1 MEYIDVINEETQLNA
16 KLKELEEKYA
26 KEVLKI
32 STRLEELSKH
42 KEDFQNGHSSFAFAR
57 EYIDVDNPLTILLN
71 FPLYIDS
78 LKKEL
83 TKDYKQLLT
92 HNLQIQDNAY
102 GGDYHKYTTLVKKG
116 YGIDYHPNLGSINFS
131 RKMPVQYFSDLIME
145 LERLSV
151 IKHIA
156 REKLQYKSIYFDSF
170 CFDPFYGFNSLN
182 NTLEFKVKTEEYD
195 YTNLLKLLNFPEE
208 FYVSANYGN
217 EKGMYKLIGD
227 SYVFHILDKYTNQW
241 YSVAEAFERFK
252 EKNWR

>member
-42 KEDFQNGHSSFAFAR
+42 KEDFQNGNSSFAFAR
-57 EYIDVDNPLTILLN
+57 EYIDVGNPLTILLN

-83 TKDYKQLLT
+83 TKDYKKLLT

-102 GGDYHKYTTLVKKG
+102 GGDYRKYTTLVKKG
-116 YGIDYHPNLGSINFS
+116 YSIDYHPNLGSINFS

-145 LERLSV
+145 LEKLLV
-151 IKHIA
+151 IKPITTK
-156 REKLQYKSIYFDSF
+156 RFQDESVF
-170 CFDPFYGFNSLN
+170 FDPFYNFRSLDSI
-182 NTLEFKVKTEEYD
+182 LEFKIKTEEYD
-195 YTNLLKLLNFPEE
+195 YTNLLKLLNFQEE
-208 FYVSANYGN
+208 FYVGANYGN
-217 EKGMYKLIGD
+217 EKGMYKLICD
-227 SYVFHILDKYTNQW
+227 SYVFHKLDKYSNQW
-241 YSVAEAFERFK
+241 YSVTEAFEKFK

>member
-42 KEDFQNGHSSFAFAR
+42 KEDFQNGNSSFVFAR

-83 TKDYKQLLT
+83 TKDYKKLLT
-92 HNLQIQDNAY
+92 HNLEIQDNAY
-102 GGDYHKYTTLVKKG
+102 GRNWTKYTTLVKKG
-116 YGIDYHPNLGSINFS
+116 YSIDYHPNLGSINFS
-131 RKMPVQYFSDLIME
+131 REMPVQYFSDLVME
-145 LERLSV
+145 LEKLSV
-151 IKHIA
+151 IKPITTK
-156 REKLQYKSIYFDSF
+156 RFQDESVF
-170 CFDPFYGFNSLN
+170 FDPFYNFRSLDSI
-182 NTLEFKVKTEEYD
+182 LEFKIKTNEYD

-208 FYVSANYGN
+208 FSFSADYGN

-227 SYVFHILDKYTNQW
+227 SYVFHRLDKCSNQW
-241 YSVAEAFERFK
+241 YSVTESFEKFK
-252 EKNWR
+252 KKNWR

>member
-1 MEYIDVINEETQLNA
+1 MDYINVINEETQLNA

-42 KEDFQNGHSSFAFAR
+42 KEDFQNGNSSFAFAR
-57 EYIDVDNPLTILLN
+57 EYIDVRSPLTILRW
-71 FPLYIDS
+71 FSLYIES
-78 LKKEL
+78 LKREL

-116 YGIDYHPNLGSINFS
+116 YGVDYHPNLGSINFS
-131 RKMPVQYFSDLIME
+131 RKMPVQYFNDLIME
-145 LERLSV
+145 LEKLAAIKPIATKRFQDESV
-151 IKHIA
+151 
-156 REKLQYKSIYFDSF
+156 F
-170 CFDPFYGFNSLN
+170 FDPFYAFPELDSI
-182 NTLEFKVKTEEYD
+182 LEFKIKTDEYD

-208 FYVSANYGN
+208 FSFSESYYN

-227 SYVFHILDKYTNQW
+227 SYVFHKLDKCSNQW
-241 YSVAEAFERFK
+241 YSVTEAFERFK

>member
-1 MEYIDVINEETQLNA
+1 MEYIDVINEET
-16 KLKELEEKYA
+16 KLKERLKACEEKYA
-26 KEVLKI
+26 LDVLSI

-57 EYIDVDNPLTILLN
+57 EYIDVDSPLTILQN

-83 TKDYKQLLT
+83 TKDYKKLLT
-92 HNLQIQDNAY
+92 HDLEIQDNAY

-116 YGIDYHPNLGSINFS
+116 YCIDYHPNLGSINFS

-145 LERLSV
+145 LEKLPV
-151 IKHIA
+151 IKPITTKWFQD
-156 REKLQYKSIYFDSF
+156 ESVF
-170 CFDPFYGFNSLN
+170 FDPFYAFPELDSI
-182 NTLEFKVKTEEYD
+182 LEFKIKTDEYD

-208 FYVSANYGN
+208 FSFSESYYND
-217 EKGMYKLIGD
+217 KGMYKLIGD
-227 SYVFHILDKYTNQW
+227 SYVFHKLDKYSNQW
-241 YSVAEAFERFK
+241 YSVTEAFEKFK

>member
-57 EYIDVDNPLTILLN
+57 EYIDVDNPLTILQN

-92 HNLQIQDNAY
+92 HNLQIQDNSY
-102 GGDYHKYTTLVKKG
+102 GGDSTKYTRLVEKG
-116 YGIDYHPNLGSINFS
+116 YGTNYHPNLGSINFS
-131 RKMPVQYFSDLIME
+131 SEMPVQYFSDLIME
-145 LERLSV
+145 LEKLPV

-156 REKLQYKSIYFDSF
+156 RERLQYESIYFG
-170 CFDPFYGFNSLN
+170 PFYGFNFLN
-182 NTLEFKVKTEEYD
+182 NTLEFKIKTEEYD

-208 FYVSANYGN
+208 FSFNANYGN

-227 SYVFHILDKYTNQW
+227 SYVFHKLDKYSNQW
-241 YSVAEAFERFK
+241 YSVTEALERFK

>member
-1 MEYIDVINEETQLNA
+1 MEYIDVVNEETQLNA

-26 KEVLKI
+26 LDVLSI
-32 STRLEELSKH
+32 SNRLEELSKH

-57 EYIDVDNPLTILLN
+57 EYIDVRSPLTILLN

-83 TKDYKQLLT
+83 KRDYKQLLT
-92 HNLQIQDNAY
+92 HNLQIQDNSY
-102 GGDYHKYTTLVKKG
+102 GGDSTKYTTLVKKG
-116 YGIDYHPNLGSINFS
+116 YGTTYHPNLGSINFS
-131 RKMPVQYFSDLIME
+131 QEMPVQYFSDLMME
-145 LERLSV
+145 LEKLPV

-156 REKLQYKSIYFDSF
+156 REKLRYESIY
-170 CFDPFYGFNSLN
+170 FDPFYGFNTLN

-208 FYVSANYGN
+208 FCFSADYGN

-241 YSVAEAFERFK
+241 YSVTEAFKKFK

>member
-42 KEDFQNGHSSFAFAR
+42 KEDFQNGNSSFAFAR

-83 TKDYKQLLT
+83 TKDYKKLLT
-92 HNLQIQDNAY
+92 HDLEIQDNAY
-102 GGDYHKYTTLVKKG
+102 GGDYRKYTTLVKKG
-116 YGIDYHPNLGSINFS
+116 YSIDYHPNLGSINFS

-145 LERLSV
+145 LERLSI
-151 IKHIA
+151 IKPIA
-156 REKLQYKSIYFDSF
+156 TKRFQDESVF
-170 CFDPFYGFNSLN
+170 FDPFYGFNSLN

-208 FYVSANYGN
+208 FCFSANYGN
-217 EKGMYKLIGD
+217 EKGMYRLIGD
-227 SYVFHILDKYTNQW
+227 SYVFHRLDKYSNRW
-241 YSVAEAFERFK
+241 CNVVESYEKFK